1 MTLASMIAI
10 DEDALICDLA
20 EVYHIYD
27 YRSLPVHLVA
37 TFSAGL
43 RENSRIQRKMR
54 GDKLTYTDAILAQI
68 YDRIGTL
75 FWMLYSDGD
84 YTPPSL
90 FDMLNGDVRPEK
102 EAFGFDTPEE
112 FEEARMRIIKG
123 GS

>member
-1 MTLASMIAI
+1 MTLASMIAL

-43 RENSRIQRKMR
+43 GEESRIQRKLR
-54 GDKLTYTDAILAQI
+54 GDKLTYTNTILAKI
-68 YDRIGTL
+68 YDRLGVVFWSIYGDGETL
-75 FWMLYSDGD
+75 PESLLELLSGD
-84 YTPPSL
+84 EVT
-90 FDMLNGDVRPEK
+90 RQEK
-102 EAFGFDTPEE
+102 FGFDTPEE
-112 FEEARMRIIKG
+112 FEEARRKIIEG